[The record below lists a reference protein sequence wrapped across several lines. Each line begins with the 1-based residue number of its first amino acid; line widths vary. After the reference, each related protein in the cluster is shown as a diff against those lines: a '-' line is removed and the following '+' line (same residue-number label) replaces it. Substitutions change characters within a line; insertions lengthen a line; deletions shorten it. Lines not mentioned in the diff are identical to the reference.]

1 MGLEEEVL
9 HLLRAL
15 QLPLLALRSKYL
27 KVSLSSQSATLD
39 MPFHGREP
47 RRLARL
53 LEALGPAP
61 STHLREIFPGVFA
74 IIGNGREVIFVSSCG
89 VPGSLGLVE

>member
-1 MGLEEEVL
+1 ML
-9 HLLRAL
+9 LLRAL
-15 QLPLLALRSKYL
+15 QLPLLGLWSKYL

-61 STHLREIFPGVFA
+61 STHFREKILPGVFA
-74 IIGNGREVIFVSSCG
+74 ISGNRRQVIFVSSCG
-89 VPGSLGLVE
+89 VPGSLGLVG